1 MIDQKTHYSNVVVP
15 SLDRRANLILEF
27 ICTTVMVGMWLI
39 TTALAEQESQA
50 AQQPHR
56 SQLVGISSFTN
67 VGVLTTDKWIS
78 VGLVET
84 ITAALPHVIK
94 LSGSSEELNISI
106 GEDSA
111 LQNARQRG
119 IKWLITGDYQRVA
132 DRVQITTRLV
142 NTQAG
147 ITVESFA
154 VAAEIGELFT
164 LQDSIVELVTLALNN
179 RDASATERPALNTNL
194 NPTKDPLRTP
204 LETPSSQRPD
214 SPSQVIEGP
223 APPTPP
229 ATIAR
234 NESGRATLRA
244 TRLTGSIRLDG
255 ILDEPIYQTIEPAS
269 DFIQVEPRAGE
280 LATEQTEVWIVFDN
294 DNLYVSALCFDSAP
308 ESEWVANEMRRDGQ
322 GLGEFVGII
331 LDTFYDRRNA
341 VELLVN
347 PLGGRMDGQITN
359 ERQWNGDWNPVWE
372 VRSGRFDS
380 GWTFEAAIPFK
391 SLRYQPASE
400 QVWGITIERR
410 VAWKNEY
417 SAIVP
422 LNPAWGMGAGMNISR
437 SATLVGLEVPDVG
450 LNLEIKPYAIGELNS
465 TTRSTILK
473 GDAGLDV
480 KYQVTENFV
489 SDFTFNTDFAQVEAD
504 QQQINLTR
512 FSLFFPE
519 KREFFLENRGVFSFG
534 GDRGGGFFGGGSNTP
549 ILFYSRRIGLN
560 DEQEVPIIAGGR
572 LTGRAGKFTVG
583 LLNVQTGDAAATNA
597 RRTNF
602 SVLRLRR
609 DILRRSSVGLM
620 FTNRS
625 VSRTGI
631 GSNETYGVDGLFSFY
646 DNLSISTYWA
656 KTSTPGLGDDEVS
669 HRAQLD
675 YRGDRYGVQLERLSV
690 GADFNPEIG
699 FLRRDDFDR
708 SFASFRFS
716 PRPISI
722 AAIRKFTWEGKIDYI
737 TDRKGILETR
747 QAQGMFGVEFENNDQ
762 FDITYT
768 RNHEFIKD
776 PFEIAKDVTIPVRG
790 YTFEDVEAAFT
801 LGQSRPFQGTVSI
814 QQGSFYGGT
823 KTTVGFGFGRRSFSG
838 SRIEL
843 TSQLA
848 MEPVI
853 SFNRVDLPEGR
864 FTTQLVSNRAIFAF
878 TPLMFASAL
887 VQYNSNTNA
896 FSTNLRVRWE
906 YRPGSELFIVFNDE
920 RDTLRPQRLSH
931 FNNRALII
939 KFNRLLRF

>member
-1 MIDQKTHYSNVVVP
+1 MLNQKTHHSHFILP
-15 SLDRRANLILEF
+15 SLGRQPNLILAF
-27 ICTTVMVGMWLI
+27 LCATLTVSTWL
-39 TTALAEQESQA
+39 AAEAFAEQEPLA
-50 AQQPHR
+50 AQRPHQN
-56 SQLVGISSFTN
+56 QLVGISSFTN
-67 VGVLTTDKWIS
+67 EGDRAADEWIS

-84 ITAALPHVIK
+84 ITAALPRVIR
-94 LSGSSEELNISI
+94 LSGFSEESNIAI
-106 GEDSA
+106 DEDFA

-119 IKWLITGDYQRVA
+119 INWLIAGDYRRVA

-142 NTQAG
+142 NTQTG
-147 ITVESFA
+147 IAVDSFV
-154 VAAEIGELFT
+154 VAAEVEELFT
-164 LQDSIVELVTLALNN
+164 LQDSIIELVTLALNN
-179 RDASATERPALNTNL
+179 RDARATERASTNSNL

-214 SPSQVIEGP
+214 LPSRVIEGP

-244 TRLTGSIRLDG
+244 TRLTGSIRIDG
-255 ILDEPIYQTIEPAS
+255 TLDEPVYQTIEPAS

-280 LATEQTEVWIVFDN
+280 LATEQTEIWIVFDD

-322 GLGEFVGII
+322 GVGEFVGII

-359 ERQWNGDWNPVWE
+359 ERQWNGDWNPVWD
-372 VRSGRFDS
+372 VRAGRFDS

-422 LNPAWGMGAGMNISR
+422 LNPARGMGAAMQISR

-450 LNLEIKPYAIGELNS
+450 LNLEVKPYAIGELNS
-465 TTRSTILK
+465 TQRSTIVK

-534 GDRGGGFFGGGSNTP
+534 GGSGFFGGGNAP

-560 DEQEVPIIAGGR
+560 DGQEVPIIAGGR

-583 LLNVQTGDAAATNA
+583 LLNVQTGAAPATNT

-602 SVLRLRR
+602 SVIRLRR

-625 VSRTGI
+625 VSRSGI
-631 GSNETYGVDGLFSFY
+631 GSNETYGVDGVFSFY
-646 DNLSISTYWA
+646 DNLSVSTYWA

-675 YRGDRYGVQLERLSV
+675 YRGDRYGVQVERLSV
-690 GADFNPEIG
+690 GADFNPEVG
-699 FLRRDDFDR
+699 FLRRDDFQR

-722 AAIRKFTWEGKIDYI
+722 AAIRKFTWEGKLDYI

-747 QAQGMFGVEFENNDQ
+747 QAQGMFAIEFENNDQ

-768 RNHEFIKD
+768 RNHEFIED
-776 PFEIAKDVTIPVRG
+776 PFEIAKGVTIPVRG

-823 KTTVGFGFGRRSFSG
+823 KTTVGFGIGYRSFSG
-838 SRIEL
+838 PRIEL
-843 TSQLA
+843 TSRLA

-864 FTTQLVSNRAIFAF
+864 FTTQLVSNRVIFAF

-896 FSTNLRVRWE
+896 LSTNLRLRWE
-906 YRPGSELFIVFNDE
+906 YQPGSELFIVFNDE